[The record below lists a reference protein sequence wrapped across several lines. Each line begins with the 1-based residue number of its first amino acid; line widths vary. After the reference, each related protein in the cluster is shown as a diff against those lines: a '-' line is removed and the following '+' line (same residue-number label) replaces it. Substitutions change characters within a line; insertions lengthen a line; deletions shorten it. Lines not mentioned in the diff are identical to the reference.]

1 MIRKLIERYR
11 ERKRF
16 TAEKCRSHQEEE
28 LEKRASIIIED
39 IRAYINFKV
48 SNTNEKTVIVH
59 NPEDPKVSKF
69 VEDFYTS
76 RGFIVFRKK
85 FEELDGTEYLVVS
98 WILK

>member
-1 MIRKLIERYR
+1 MIKELIKKYR
-11 ERKRF
+11 EKKKF
-16 TAEKCRSHQEEE
+16 TAERCRNHQEEE
-28 LEKRASIIIED
+28 LEKRASVIIED

-48 SNTNEKTVIVH
+48 DNTNEKTVIVH

-85 FEELDGTEYLVVS
+85 FEELDETEYLVVS

>member
-1 MIRKLIERYR
+1 MIRRLIEQYR
-11 ERKRF
+11 EKRKF

-28 LEKRASIIIED
+28 LEKRASTIIED

-48 SNTNEKTVIVH
+48 DNTNEKTVIVH

-85 FEELDGTEYLVVS
+85 FEELDETEYLVVS
-98 WILK
+98 WNLK